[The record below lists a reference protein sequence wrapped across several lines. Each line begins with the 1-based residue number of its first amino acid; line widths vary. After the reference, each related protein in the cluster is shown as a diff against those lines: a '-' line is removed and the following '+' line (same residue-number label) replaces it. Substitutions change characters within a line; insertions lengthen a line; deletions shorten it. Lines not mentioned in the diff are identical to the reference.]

1 MDRCWC
7 SFCRG
12 PACEGDLGGVACA
25 GPRVIAGLAQ
35 SRALFLSLSSFSH
48 PPALTLSLSPLT
60 TALLMPARVLARA
73 VPASRRL
80 ARPPLSAETTGL
92 AQS

>member
-1 MDRCWC
+1 LRLPPRDN
-7 SFCRG
+7 G
-12 PACEGDLGGVACA
+12 PSPV
-25 GPRVIAGLAQ
+25 P
-35 SRALFLSLSSFSH
+35 SSLSLSLSYLSH
-48 PPALTLSLSPLT
+48 PPALTLSLSPPT
-60 TALLMPARVLARA
+60 TALLMPARVPARA